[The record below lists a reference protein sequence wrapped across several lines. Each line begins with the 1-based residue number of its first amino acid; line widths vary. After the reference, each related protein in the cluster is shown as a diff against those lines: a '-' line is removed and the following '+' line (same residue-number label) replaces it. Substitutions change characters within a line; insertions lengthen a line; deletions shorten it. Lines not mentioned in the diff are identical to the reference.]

1 MPNYTPTELEAF
13 VRQRAPQIAQEIRD
27 AACRS
32 CNEADLVAAVER
44 VIEKFAQN
52 FDVTLNLERERTL
65 INGRADAVYNRFVI
79 EYEPPNS
86 LRKEPA
92 ARPNQHAVAQV
103 KQYLEGLERLERHR
117 KERLAGA
124 VLDGSFF
131 IFVRFRDGRWRVDDP
146 VPVTAHSTETFLHY
160 LLSLSTEKAVTP
172 ENLVRDFGENSNT
185 ARAVVPAL
193 YRALVALTAPPGP
206 LSSPDL
212 GRGEGV
218 GGGVRAAK
226 VSTLFRQWRRQ
237 FQEVT
242 GYDPAGGQL
251 DAAALARAYAVR
263 DPQPD
268 IERLFF
274 AIHTYYATFIKL
286 LALQVAHYYLMPKVG
301 TGLAA
306 AANYD
311 PDKLRGYL
319 ARMERGGL
327 LAELGIRNFLEG
339 DFFGWYLDAM
349 DAKGAKDAKGDEELE
364 GALRRL
370 IADLADYSLVTLD
383 VDPEETRDLLK
394 RLYQNLMPRKLRHAL
409 GEYYTPD
416 WLAERLLNQLG
427 YDGNPKWRLLDP
439 ACGSGTFLVLAIK
452 RARAYA
458 EEKGLNE
465 ADVLDAILHNIVG
478 FDLNPLAVSSART
491 NYLLALG
498 DLLQHRRREVS
509 IPVYLADSILTP
521 SQGADLF
528 GQHGYSF
535 NTAVGKFT
543 VPRGL
548 VDARTIDQLADLL
561 EECVTSGLTA
571 DQFRQRLLRAFPLDA
586 ENDAE
591 EVGVAVALYEQLAE
605 LERQGINGIWAR
617 IIKNAFAPLFQGR
630 FDFVAGNPPWVNWE
644 SLPGDYR
651 QETAPLWL
659 VHNLFTHKG
668 FDAILGKSKN
678 DISVLLTYVALDN
691 YLKENGRLGFVITRS
706 VFKTAGGGQG
716 FRRFQLGDGTP
727 IGVVAVDDMVDLQ
740 PFEGA
745 SNRTA
750 VVILQRGR
758 ATKYP
763 VPYNLWRKTVTGQRI
778 PEDGTL
784 DEVLAMCAVRQFVAQ
799 PVDRKDITS
808 AWITGRRQA
817 LQAVGKLL
825 GQSDYVGRAGV
836 CTWLNGV
843 YWLEIIARRP
853 DGLIVVSNLSE
864 GAKREV
870 ENVQAAIEPDLV
882 YPLLRGRDV
891 GRWRATS
898 AAYILVTH
906 ELGMG
911 LKAIPEAEMAV
922 RLPKTYAY
930 LKRFEPDLRQR
941 SGYRRYFKETDP
953 FYSLFNVGDYTFAPY
968 KVVWPWIAQTLVSSV
983 VGSDAAGKIVIPEH
997 NTSFVPFEAADEA
1010 HFFCA
1015 CFNSSPADFAAISS
1029 YGGGGGGIASPKVV
1043 ERIRVPKYDP
1053 TDPIHRALADLSQ
1066 QAHAATAAGDA
1077 ARVQELEAEIDRL
1090 AARLW
1095 GLTDA
1100 ELREIQESLAELG

>member
-1 MPNYTPTELEAF
+1 MPSYTPTELEYW
-13 VRQRAPQIAQEIRD
+13 VRERAPQIAQDIRD
-27 AACRS
+27 AACKA
-32 CNEADLVAAVER
+32 CNEADLVAEVEDVLKR
-44 VIEKFAQN
+44 FEKN
-52 FDVTLNLERERTL
+52 FDLNLHLSRERTL
-65 INGRADAVYNRFVI
+65 VNGRADAVYNRFVI

-86 LRKEPA
+86 LRKELS
-92 ARPNQHAVAQV
+92 ARPNQHAIGQV
-103 KQYLEGLERLERHR
+103 KQYMEGLERLDRHK

-124 VLDGSFF
+124 VLDGAFF
-131 IFVRFRDGRWRVDDP
+131 IFVRYRDDHWHVDDP
-146 VPVTAHSTETFLHY
+146 VPVQAHSTKTFLRY
-160 LLSLSTEKAVTP
+160 LLALSTEQAVTP

-193 YRALVALTAPPGP
+193 YHALGKTFEVSKTLRQAQGR
-206 LSSPDL
+206 LS
-212 GRGEGV
+212 
-218 GGGVRAAK
+218 K

-242 GYDPAGGQL
+242 GYDASGGQL
-251 DAAALARAYAVR
+251 DAGALAKSYAVKDAR
-263 DPQPD
+263 PD
-268 IERLFF
+268 VERLFF

-306 AANYD
+306 AANYEAE
-311 PDKLRGYL
+311 KLRGYL

-327 LAELGIRNFLEG
+327 FADLGIRNFLEG
-339 DFFGWYLDAM
+339 DFFGWYLDTWDEGM
-349 DAKGAKDAKGDEELE
+349 DA
-364 GALRRL
+364 ALRRL
-370 IADLADYSLVTLD
+370 IGDLANYSLVTLD

-416 WLAERLLNQLG
+416 WLAEQLLNQLG
-427 YDGNPKWRLLDP
+427 YEGDPGKRLLDP

-452 RARAYA
+452 RVRRYA
-458 EEKGLNE
+458 DDRMLPP
-465 ADVLDAILHNIVG
+465 AQVLDQVLANVIG
-478 FDLNPLAVSSART
+478 FDLNPLAVISART

-498 DLLQHRRREVS
+498 DLLEQRKGEIA

-521 SQGADLF
+521 SQGADLLT
-528 GQHGYSF
+528 QHGFAF

-543 VPRGL
+543 VPRSL
-548 VDARTIDQLADLL
+548 VDARYIDPLADLL
-561 EECVTSGLTA
+561 KECVTSKLTA
-571 DQFRQRLLRAFPLDA
+571 DQFRARLLHSFPLDA
-586 ENDAE
+586 SADEE
-591 EVGVAVALYEQLAE
+591 EVKVAVALYEQLLD

-630 FDFVAGNPPWVNWE
+630 FDYVAGNPPWVNWE
-644 SLPGDYR
+644 SLPAEYR
-651 QETAPLWL
+651 QETASLWL

-668 FDAILGKSKN
+668 FDAILGKAKD

-691 YLKENGRLGFVITRS
+691 YLEEDGRLGFVITQS

-758 ATKYP
+758 KTRYP
-763 VPYNLWRKTVTGQRI
+763 VPYNLWRKTATGQRV
-778 PEDGTL
+778 PEDVSL
-784 DEVLAMCAVRQFVAQ
+784 EEVLPMCAVRQFVAQ
-799 PVDRKDITS
+799 PVDAKDIAS

-817 LQAVGKLL
+817 LQAVNKLL
-825 GQSDYVGRAGV
+825 GTSNYVGRAGV

-843 YWLEIIARRP
+843 YWLEVVAQRP
-853 DGLIVVSNLSE
+853 DGLLVVSNLTE

-870 ENVQAAIEPDLV
+870 ENVQAAVEPDLL

-891 GRWRATS
+891 GRWQAKPQ
-898 AAYILVTH
+898 AHILVTH
-906 ELGMG
+906 EAGMG
-911 LKAIPEAEMAV
+911 LKAMPEKDMAI

-930 LKRFEPDLRQR
+930 LKRFESELRQR
-941 SGYRRYFKETDP
+941 SGFRRYFKDSDP

-968 KVVWPWIAQTLVSSV
+968 KVVWREQ
-983 VGSDAAGKIVIPEH
+983 AAGLTVAVVEPR
-997 NTSFVPFEAADEA
+997 ADKVVMPDHKLMLVDCQDRNEA
-1010 HFFCA
+1010 HYLCA
-1015 CFNSSPADFAAISS
+1015 ALNSSPAQLVVLS
-1029 YGGGGGGIASPKVV
+1029 YSVTIQMDTHVLENV
-1043 ERIRVPKYDP
+1043 RVPKYNPANP
-1053 TDPIHRALADLSQ
+1053 THRGLADLSQ
-1066 QAHAATAAGDA
+1066 QAHAATAAGDPSTALRAGA
-1077 ARVQELEAEIDRL
+1077 ARVREIEAEVDRL
-1090 AARLW
+1090 AAGLW

-1100 ELREIQESLAELG
+1100 ELQEIQESLAELV